1 VKGYLVNKF
10 CRRVLHDK
18 DFREL
23 TLKDPSTAVSSMPF
37 SASER
42 DALLNGDVAAL
53 YHEGASA
60 FLLLILCRFEVFG
73 LTLPVFNARMRAI
86 LPNRSRPF
94 QEK

>member
-1 VKGYLVNKF
+1 MKGYLVNKF

-23 TLKDPSTAVSSMPF
+23 TLKDPSTAISSMPF
-37 SASER
+37 SQSER

-53 YHEGASA
+53 YREGASA
-60 FLLLILCRFEVFG
+60 FLLLILCRFEVLG
-73 LTLPVFNARMRAI
+73 LTLPVFNERMRAI
-86 LPNRSRPF
+86 PPDQSKPF

>member
-1 VKGYLVNKF
+1 MKGYLVNKF

-18 DFREL
+18 DFRKL
-23 TLKDPSTAVSSMPF
+23 ALKDPSTAISSMPF
-37 SASER
+37 SKSER

-53 YHEGASA
+53 YHAGASA

-73 LTLPVFNARMRAI
+73 LTLPIFNGRMRAI
-86 LPNRSRPF
+86 SPDQPKPF

>member
-1 VKGYLVNKF
+1 MKGYLINKF

-23 TLKDPSTAVSSMPF
+23 VLRYPSTAISSMPF
-37 SASER
+37 TRSER

-60 FLLLILCRFEVFG
+60 FLLLILCRFEVLG
-73 LTLPVFNARMRAI
+73 LTLPVFNGRMRAI
-86 LPNRSRPF
+86 SQDQSKSF
-94 QEK
+94 HEQ

>member
-1 VKGYLVNKF
+1 MKGYLVNKF

-18 DFREL
+18 SFREL
-23 TLKDPSTAVSSMPF
+23 VLRDPSTAISSMPL
-37 SASER
+37 SPSER

-60 FLLLILCRFEVFG
+60 FLLLILCRFEVLG
-73 LTLPVFNARMRAI
+73 LTLPVFNGRMRAI
-86 LPNRSRPF
+86 LPDQPRSF